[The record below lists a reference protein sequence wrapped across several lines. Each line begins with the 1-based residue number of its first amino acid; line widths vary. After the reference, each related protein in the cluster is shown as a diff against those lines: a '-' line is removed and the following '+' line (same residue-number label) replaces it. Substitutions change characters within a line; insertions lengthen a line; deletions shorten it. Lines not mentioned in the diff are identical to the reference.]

1 MKTKRILLAVPVLAL
16 QACGGGSSEPTDGAC
31 LHLYLEPIVLIDRV
45 SVEGETGTISRAVIT
60 DLQRDGQVVSLQQ
73 LAVSSGVE
81 ETAQGLVCT
90 LPCGL
95 GNTEGTYT
103 FQLTASG
110 FAPRAV
116 TVNARYAVFQGGCPS
131 SNDGGTHV
139 SAVMKR
145 L

>member
-1 MKTKRILLAVPVLAL
+1 MRIKMALLAVPLLAL
-16 QACGGGSSEPTDGAC
+16 QACGGGSQSMAGPC
-31 LHLYLEPIVLIDRV
+31 LDTFVEPIVLLDKV
-45 SVEGETGTISRAVIT
+45 AVEGETGSISRVVIA
-60 DLQRDGQVVSLQQ
+60 DVQRNGQPVALHFEMM
-73 LAVSSGVE
+73 SGIE

-110 FAPRAV
+110 FAPRMV

-139 SAVMKR
+139 SAALKR

>member
-1 MKTKRILLAVPVLAL
+1 MKTQTALLAAALLAL
-16 QACGGGSSEPTDGAC
+16 QACGGGSRSTAGPC
-31 LHLYLEPIVLIDRV
+31 VHLYMEPIVLIDRV
-45 SVEGETGTISRAVIT
+45 TVEGETGTISRVVIT
-60 DLQRDGQVVSLQQ
+60 DLQRDGQPVTLQA
-73 LAVSSGVE
+73 LKVITGVE
-81 ETAQGLVCT
+81 ETAQGLVCK

-95 GNTEGTYT
+95 GTDDGTYT

>member
-1 MKTKRILLAVPVLAL
+1 MRTRTALLAVALLAL
-16 QACGGGSSEPTDGAC
+16 QACGGGGREPTDGGC
-31 LHLYLEPIVLIDRV
+31 LNLYLEPIVLLDRV
-45 SVEGETGTISRAVIT
+45 SVEGETGTISRVVIA
-60 DLQRDGQVVSLQQ
+60 DVQLDGQPVSLQQ
-73 LAVSSGVE
+73 IAVSSGIE
-81 ETAQGLVCT
+81 ETAQGLVCN

-103 FQLTASG
+103 LQLTASG

-116 TVNARYAVFQGGCPS
+116 TVTARYAVFQGGCPS